1 MTISSFGE
9 LKTAIADYMD
19 RDDLTSQIPTFVQLA
34 EERIARTVKPNGFER
49 YATSAFTIGDPSISK
64 PVRFKVMRSFIF
76 TDASSNK
83 INLKRRPY
91 SFIREFW
98 PNDSTTGTPRYY
110 SDYGSNFFLLAPTPD
125 TAHVFEISYFERL
138 QMLSDTNDTNWLT
151 EFAPDLLLYGSLIEA
166 RSYLGNDERIQTWT
180 ALYQKAIDDIDE
192 EDKRFRLDES
202 S

>member
-1 MTISSFGE
+1 MITTYAT

-19 RDDLTSQIPTFVQLA
+19 RDDLTTQIPDFINLA
-34 EERIARTVKPNGFER
+34 EQRIARTIKPNGFER
-49 YATSAFTIGDPSISK
+49 YATSTFTVGDPSISK

-76 TDASSNK
+76 TDASNNK
-83 INLKRRPY
+83 IALKRRPY

-98 PNDSTTGTPRYY
+98 PNDATQGVPRYY
-110 SDYGSNFFLLAPTPD
+110 SDYGANFFLLAPTPN
-125 TAHVFEISYFERL
+125 TAHAFEISYFEML
-138 QMLSDTNDTNWLT
+138 QALSDTNDTNWLT
-151 EFAPDLLLYGSLIEA
+151 QFAPDLLLYGSLIEA
-166 RSYLGNDERIQTWT
+166 RSYLGNDERITTWT